1 MDNQRISVIVP
12 AYNNAPWIG
21 RCLDSLLAQTY
32 ENIEII
38 AVDDGSLDNTYAIMC
53 AYAEKDSRVKV
64 IHQENAGV
72 TAARLRGV
80 EEATGEWI
88 GFVDGDDM
96 VEPWMYEHLISNACK
111 YGADISHCGYVLIFS
126 DGTHQKHSGTGVLRY
141 QDRNTAIR
149 DLLEG
154 KLIESGLC
162 NKLFKYDLF
171 QGIASIM
178 NYSIKNNEDILMN
191 YYLFSQAKKSV
202 FEDVCPYHY
211 IVREG
216 SVTRRKL
223 SENKIYD
230 PIRVKQIILDDCP
243 PELHEDARGALV
255 RTTLIAYSM
264 LALETEKEYTPHK
277 KNVRE
282 MLKEQKSGF
291 YLLTK
296 RNALLANMV
305 CYTPWLF
312 QVAYRFYV
320 KYIQDPYE

>member
-1 MDNQRISVIVP
+1 MNQTISIIVP

-38 AVDDGSLDNTYAIMC
+38 TVDDGSRDNTYAIMC

-96 VEPWMYEHLISNACK
+96 VEPWMYERLLKNAHD
-111 YGADISHCGYVLIFS
+111 YDADISHCGYVLLFP
-126 DGTHQKHSGTGVLRY
+126 DGTLRKHYGTDMLRK
-141 QDRNTAIR
+141 QDRTTATR
-149 DLLEG
+149 DLVEG
-154 KLIESGLC
+154 RLVEPGLC
-162 NKLFKYDLF
+162 NKLFKHELF
-171 QGIASIM
+171 QGINQMMDYSLK
-178 NYSIKNNEDILMN
+178 NYEDLLMN
-191 YYLFSQAKKSV
+191 YYLFRQIQKAV
-202 FEDVCPYHY
+202 FEDVCPYRY
-211 IVREG
+211 IIRGG
-216 SVTRRKL
+216 SATQHKL
-223 SENKIYD
+223 NENKIYD
-230 PIRVKQIILDDCP
+230 PIRVRQIILDDCP